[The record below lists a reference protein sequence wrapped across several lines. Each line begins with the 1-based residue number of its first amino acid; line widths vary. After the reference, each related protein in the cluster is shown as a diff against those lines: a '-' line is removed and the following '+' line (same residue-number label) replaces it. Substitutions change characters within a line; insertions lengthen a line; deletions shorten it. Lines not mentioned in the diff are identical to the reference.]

1 MTNEQWEKLLAV
13 LAGEV
18 FDPLPVGF
26 IIDSPWLPGWAG
38 ISTLDY
44 YGSEEKWLAANLK
57 AVREFPDAMFLP
69 GFWSEFGMCTEPS
82 AFGCRCRW
90 AQDELPFAEKIVKSV
105 ADVAGLEK
113 PNPRTDGLLP
123 FVVRRLQLQRDRIEE
138 AGHSIR
144 FAVSRGPLNIAT
156 FLMGTTEF
164 LMAIR
169 TDPDEMQRFLTL
181 ITDFIVDWLR
191 YQKECVPTIEGIF
204 ILDDIVGFLGEQDF
218 RATALPYLKQIFG
231 CLDVPV
237 RFFHNDAQG
246 LVSARFLD
254 EIGINLFNFSFEHS
268 LAEMKQRTGG
278 KVTLLGNI
286 PPRDVLAQGTPAEV
300 EASARAAIESLSDKS
315 RIILSCGGGIP
326 PQVPSRKCPSR
337 AEGCALSARVR
348 VSLWHRHIS
357 CCHELSEGYC
367 PCGHTTNSRHI
378 VSSPCHLRPSASSR
392 ASACGKLSLPAGYS
406 GGRSLSRSHASRTGI
421 SSSQVISMPSN
432 RVKRVWSPAMQ
443 SSSSR

>member
-18 FDPLPVGF
+18 LDPLPVGF
-26 IIDSPWLPGWAG
+26 IIDSPWLPGWSG
-38 ISTLDY
+38 MPTLDY
-44 YGSEEKWLAANLK
+44 YCSDEKWLAANLK
-57 AVREFPDAMFLP
+57 AVREFPEAMFLP

-82 AFGCRCRW
+82 AFGTKCRW
-90 AQDELPFAEKIVKSV
+90 ARDELPFAEKIIRTIG
-105 ADVAGLEK
+105 DIAGLEK
-113 PNPRTDGLLP
+113 PDPRTDGLLP
-123 FVVRRLQLQRDRIEE
+123 FAVRRLQLHRDQIEK
-138 AGHSIR
+138 AGHAVR

-169 TDPDEMQRFLTL
+169 TDPEEMQRFLTR

-191 YQKECVPTIEGIF
+191 YQKECIPTIQGIF

-268 LAEMKQRTGG
+268 LPEMKQRTGG

-286 PPRDVLAQGTPAEV
+286 PPRDVLAQGTPADV
-300 EASARAAIESLSDKS
+300 EASAKAALASLEDRS
-315 RIILSCGGGIP
+315 RVILSCGGGVP
-326 PQVPSRKCPSR
+326 PQAPSENIR
-337 AEGCALSARVR
+337 AVLKAVR
-348 VSLWHRHIS
+348 
-357 CCHELSEGYC
+357 
-367 PCGHTTNSRHI
+367 
-378 VSSPCHLRPSASSR
+378 
-392 ASACGKLSLPAGYS
+392 
-406 GGRSLSRSHASRTGI
+406 
-421 SSSQVISMPSN
+421 
-432 RVKRVWSPAMQ
+432 
-443 SSSSR
+443 